1 MILAKIRN
9 IYNDLTDREQRIA
22 SYVLLNPDEV
32 THMTAKAVAAEC
44 ATVQSAV
51 ISFCKSIGVDGF
63 AKFKIM
69 LAQELGNMRSNEPL
83 PAFDETDDTQAVF
96 NKVFNSGI
104 RTLSDTLKMLDFEN
118 IKVITKKLFEAERI
132 FIFGVGTSS
141 VIAIDANYRFSQF
154 GFQSYAYTDVL
165 FMNVM
170 AVNMNPGDVAIGISH
185 SGRTKVV
192 VDAIR
197 HAKSAG
203 ASTIALCSFV
213 NSPLCKESDH
223 SISVYADE
231 ENYPVEAV
239 SARMAHMCII
249 DAIMMTL
256 ATMKY
261 DDFSEYISKRNQI
274 LNEIRYK

>member
-1 MILAKIRN
+1 MISAQIKNL
-9 IYNDLTDREQRIA
+9 YQELTEREQRIA
-22 SYVLLNPDEV
+22 SYVLAEPEKV
-32 THMTAKAVAAEC
+32 THMTAKELASEC
-44 ATVQSAV
+44 STVPSAV
-51 ISFCKSIGVDGF
+51 IGFCKSIGVDGF
-63 AKFKIM
+63 SKFKI
-69 LAQELGNMRSNEPL
+69 LLSRDVGKTDSTEPL
-83 PAFDETDDTQAVF
+83 PAFDKDDDTQAVF
-96 NKVFNSGI
+96 SKVFNSGI
-104 RTLSDTLKMLDFEN
+104 NTLSDTLRMLDFEN
-118 IKVITKKLFEAERI
+118 IKEITKKLFEAERI

-141 VIAIDANYRFSQF
+141 VVAIDANYRFSQF
-154 GFQSYAYTDVL
+154 GFHAYAYTDIL

-197 HAKSAG
+197 HAKKAG
-203 ASTIALCSFV
+203 AGTIALCSFSG
-213 NSPLCKESDH
+213 SPLCRESDY

-239 SARMAHMCII
+239 SARVAHMCII

-261 DDFSEYISKRNQI
+261 DDFSEYITKRNQI
-274 LNEIRYK
+274 LSEIRYK